1 MGEVSLN
8 QNPFLERIFSSR
20 VRIQLLSHFL
30 MHPDAR
36 EHIRALASRVDAQYN
51 AVWKE
56 LKNLENAGLLQS
68 ESIGGRKV
76 YTLNP
81 HASIIPELRS
91 ILLKTV
97 AAGNHVRA
105 SLGSLEGIKVAFIY
119 GSFAKGEVDADSDLD
134 IMFIGDIDLETIA
147 PVINQLETMLARDV
161 NYVLFTENEW
171 NSRLED
177 KEPFVINVH
186 NEQKIMLIGSQDDL

>member
-1 MGEVSLN
+1 
-8 QNPFLERIFSSR
+8 
-20 VRIQLLSHFL
+20 
-30 MHPDAR
+30 
-36 EHIRALASRVDAQYN
+36 
-51 AVWKE
+51 
-56 LKNLENAGLLQS
+56 
-68 ESIGGRKV
+68 
-76 YTLNP
+76 
-81 HASIIPELRS
+81 
-91 ILLKTV
+91 
-97 AAGNHVRA
+97 
-105 SLGSLEGIKVAFIY
+105 VAFIY

>member
-1 MGEVSLN
+1 VGEVSLN

-56 LKNLENAGLLQS
+56 LRNLENAGLLQS

-81 HASIIPELRS
+81 HASM
-91 ILLKTV
+91 
-97 AAGNHVRA
+97 AAGRFTPLILMLQSSPNSV
-105 SLGSLEGIKVAFIY
+105 L
-119 GSFAKGEVDADSDLD
+119 SF
-134 IMFIGDIDLETIA
+134 
-147 PVINQLETMLARDV
+147 
-161 NYVLFTENEW
+161 
-171 NSRLED
+171 
-177 KEPFVINVH
+177 
-186 NEQKIMLIGSQDDL
+186 